1 MLCLVIKKYFW
12 PVEIK
17 QKSELEFIIVM
28 ASLMSLVA
36 LAIDALLPAIADISK
51 TIQIVDPK
59 NNQLFITMIFLGLGF
74 GQLISGPLSDSF
86 GRKPVIYVGFVV
98 FALASLICVFAT
110 SLEMMIVGRVLQGI
124 GLSAPRTISIAM
136 VRDRFSGNYMAKV
149 MSFIVVIFIL
159 VPVVAPALGKL
170 MLDSYG
176 WKSIF
181 YSQLIFGFF
190 TMIWVWKRQPETLKK
205 EHRKKFKLKLFV
217 EGTKEFLTHKNA
229 VIFTL
234 FSGFIT
240 GSFMVYLSASQQIFE
255 EQYHLKEEF
264 PFIFAGLAVSIG
276 LATFLNGKLV
286 LRLGMYKLVSIFTV
300 VFTIIPVFYIV
311 LFTGED
317 NPSIYVLV
325 LFFSLQFFSIGFL
338 FGNTRALAM
347 EHIGHIAG
355 IGAAINGFT
364 STIMA
369 VPIATVIGGY
379 IHETALPLFV
389 GFFVCGF
396 IALLL
401 IASLKFD
408 KKGKR
413 FVIKPN

>member
-1 MLCLVIKKYFW
+1 VKIR
-12 PVEIK
+12 

-51 TIQIVDPK
+51 SIHVVNPQ

-74 GQLISGPLSDSF
+74 GQLISGPFSDSF
-86 GRKPVIYVGFVV
+86 GRKPVIYVGFIV
-98 FALASLICVFAT
+98 FTFASFICVFAN
-110 SLEMMIVGRVLQGI
+110 SLEMMIAGRLLQGI

-159 VPVVAPALGKL
+159 VPVVAPAIGKL
-170 MLDSYG
+170 MLDFYG
-176 WKSIF
+176 WRSIF

-190 TMIWVWKRQPETLKK
+190 TMLWVWKRQPETLKP
-205 EHRKKFKLKLFV
+205 ENRKKFKIPLFI
-217 EGTKEFLTHKNA
+217 EGAKEFSKHKYA

-264 PFIFAGLAVSIG
+264 PFIFAALAISIG

-286 LRLGMYKLVSIFTV
+286 VRLGMFKLVSIFTV
-300 VFTIIPVFYIV
+300 LFTIVPLFYIL
-311 LFTGED
+311 LFSGET
-317 NPSIYVLV
+317 NPSIYIILP
-325 LFFSLQFFSIGFL
+325 FFGLQFFSIGFL

-347 EHIGHIAG
+347 EPIGHIAG
-355 IGAAINGFT
+355 IGAAINGFV

-369 VPIATVIGGY
+369 VPIATLIGSF
-379 IHETALPLFV
+379 INDSALPLFI
-389 GFFVCGF
+389 GFFVCGS
-396 IALLL
+396 IALVL
-401 IASLKFD
+401 IGVLKYSE
-408 KKGKR
+408 KKQN
-413 FVIKPN
+413 IALETN

>member
-1 MLCLVIKKYFW
+1 MK
-12 PVEIK
+12 IK
-17 QKSELEFIIVM
+17 QKTELEFIIIM

-36 LAIDALLPAIADISK
+36 LSIDALLPAISDISK
-51 TIQIVDPK
+51 SIHIVDTQ

-86 GRKPVIYVGFVV
+86 GRKPVIYVGFII
-98 FALASLICVFAT
+98 FAFASIICVFAN
-110 SLEMMIVGRVLQGI
+110 SLEMMIVGRLLQGI

-159 VPVVAPALGKL
+159 VPVIAPALGKL

-176 WKSIF
+176 WRSIF

-190 TMIWVWKRQPETLKK
+190 VMIWFWKRQPETLKPENK
-205 EHRKKFKLKLFV
+205 KKFKFSLFI
-217 EGTKEFLTHKNA
+217 EGTKEFFKHKNA

-240 GSFMVYLSASQQIFE
+240 GSFMVYLSASQIIFE
-255 EQYHLKEEF
+255 QQYDLKEEF
-264 PFIFAGLAVSIG
+264 PFIFSGLAISIG
-276 LATFLNGKLV
+276 LATFLNGNLV
-286 LRLGMYKLVSIFTV
+286 VRLGMYKLVSIFTI
-300 VFTIIPVFYIV
+300 VFTIVPFLYIL
-311 LFTGED
+311 LFSGES
-317 NPSIYVLV
+317 NPSIYILL
-325 LFFSLQFFSIGFL
+325 LFFGVQFFSIGFL

-347 EHIGHIAG
+347 ESIGHIAG
-355 IGAAINGFT
+355 VGAAINGFV

-369 VPIATVIGGY
+369 VPIATFIGSY
-379 IHETALPLFV
+379 INDRALPLFI

-396 IALLL
+396 LSLAL
-401 IASLKFD
+401 IAFLKFTEN
-408 KKGKR
+408 KK
-413 FVIKPN
+413 V